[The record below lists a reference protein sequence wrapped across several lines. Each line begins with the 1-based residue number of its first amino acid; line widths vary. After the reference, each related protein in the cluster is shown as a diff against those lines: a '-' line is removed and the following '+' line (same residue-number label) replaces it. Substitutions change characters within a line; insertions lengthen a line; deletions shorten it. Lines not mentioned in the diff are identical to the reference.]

1 MPAINVYGAYSK
13 ICPLF
18 FSKLFFKNFPDFQK
32 PVHPTYHF
40 HGKRK
45 NNKKFYLHVVE
56 APMKGASTTKTKTF
70 FLILR
75 LYFFNILILFNILIN
90 IHN

>member
-1 MPAINVYGAYSK
+1 MPAINVYGAYSI

-18 FSKLFFKNFPDFQK
+18 LVNYFLKNFPDFQK

-45 NNKKFYLHVVE
+45 ILKFFYLHVVE

-75 LYFFNILILFNILIN
+75 LYFFNILILFIYS
-90 IHN
+90 H